1 MIIYNAS
8 AKGATGLDQCRFS
21 SKGASFNTAPYQSR
35 ISIATGFF
43 RRKLLSP
50 QASFAA
56 SFFRRRL
63 LSPQAS
69 FAAGFFRRRR
79 YPFTIPIKGFK
90 PAEPL
95 LD

>member
-1 MIIYNAS
+1 LIIYNAS

-21 SKGASFNTAPYQSR
+21 SKGASINTAPYQSR

-56 SFFRRRL
+56 
-63 LSPQAS
+63 
-69 FAAGFFRRRR
+69 GFFRRRR
-79 YPFTIPIKGFK
+79 YPFTIPFKRFK

>member
-1 MIIYNAS
+1 LIIYNAS

-21 SKGASFNTAPYQSR
+21 SKGASINTAPYQSR

-56 SFFRRRL
+56 GATRL
-63 LSPQAS
+63 QFPERDLNQPNHSWIDLWNSIHFQP
-69 FAAGFFRRRR
+69 
-79 YPFTIPIKGFK
+79 
-90 PAEPL
+90 
-95 LD
+95 